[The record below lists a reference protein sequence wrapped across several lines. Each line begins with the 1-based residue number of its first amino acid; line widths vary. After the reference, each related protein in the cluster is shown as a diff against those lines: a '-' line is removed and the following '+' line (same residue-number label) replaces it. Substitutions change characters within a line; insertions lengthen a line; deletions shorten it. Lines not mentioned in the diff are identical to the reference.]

1 MILVPPRAEFP
12 MRPSEPGFGSIDA
25 RSKRLRISREWLAII
40 LVVTCIFAPISSV
53 AATIKHQAS
62 GTIQSHTPSGIVL
75 LKTVGKHQSKWDFVL
90 THDTQIPDGVNR
102 GVRVTIY
109 YHEDNGKRI
118 ADRVKVVAVS
128 GAK

>member
-1 MILVPPRAEFP
+1 
-12 MRPSEPGFGSIDA
+12 MRPSHRNFGSIDA
-25 RSKRLRISREWLAII
+25 TSQRVLRACLGII
-40 LVVTCIFAPISSV
+40 LIAGCLAAPIPLS

-62 GTIQSHTPSGIVL
+62 GTIQLHTASEIVL

-90 THDTQIPDGVNR
+90 THDTQIPDGVNK

-118 ADRVKVVAVS
+118 ADRVKVVAVTPTKK
-128 GAK
+128 AN

>member
-1 MILVPPRAEFP
+1 MIFVPPRAEFS
-12 MRPSEPGFGSIDA
+12 MRLDHTTRFQASA
-25 RSKRLRISREWLAII
+25 KRTLRACMGTVLAFISLA
-40 LVVTCIFAPISSV
+40 APIAIS

-62 GTIQSHTPSGIVL
+62 GTIQLHTASELVL

-118 ADRVKVVAVS
+118 ADRVKVVAVTP
-128 GAK
+128 AKKTH